1 MLCCNYPNCKQV
13 TPPFQQRVARYQI
26 GPLSKQPKTASTKM
40 TSFTGVFLLVFSVLV
55 VVLDTANFFAI
66 GISFFIM
73 LIGIMLV
80 MVGAMGGFEKK
91 PDPTSTH
98 TEVLREIV
106 KVRCK
111 YCGALNLE
119 TSQKCSN
126 CGAHL

>member
-1 MLCCNYPNCKQV
+1 
-13 TPPFQQRVARYQI
+13 
-26 GPLSKQPKTASTKM
+26 M
-40 TSFTGVFLLVFSVLV
+40 TSLTGVFLLIFSVLV

-80 MVGAMGGFEKK
+80 MVGAIGGFEKR
-91 PDPTSTH
+91 PETSPTH

-111 YCGALNLE
+111 YCNALNFE
-119 TSQKCSN
+119 TSQNCSN

>member
-1 MLCCNYPNCKQV
+1 MSQ
-13 TPPFQQRVARYQI
+13 
-26 GPLSKQPKTASTKM
+26 QPKTASMKM

-55 VVLDTANFFAI
+55 VLLDTANFFVI

-80 MVGAMGGFEKK
+80 IVGAMGGFEKK
-91 PDPTSTH
+91 PEAVPSR
-98 TEVLREIV
+98 TEVVREIV

-111 YCGALNLE
+111 YCNALNFE
-119 TSQKCSN
+119 TSQNCSS